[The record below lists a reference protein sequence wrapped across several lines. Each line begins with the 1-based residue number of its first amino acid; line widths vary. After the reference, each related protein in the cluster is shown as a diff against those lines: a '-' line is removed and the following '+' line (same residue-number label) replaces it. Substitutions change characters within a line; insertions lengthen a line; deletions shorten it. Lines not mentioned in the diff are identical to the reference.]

1 VQKYCALSNH
11 CWSGYRGVANRR
23 VLASL
28 PTDLL
33 GIVNDNFD
41 EAAVKQRADLLAM
54 IARCRPSFRPRAS
67 SSTSPIRCSST
78 PRW

>member
-41 EAAVKQRADLLAM
+41 EAAVKQA
-54 IARCRPSFRPRAS
+54 
-67 SSTSPIRCSST
+67 PIC
-78 PRW
+78 WQ